1 MARAPTR
8 RVGRRN
14 SAPLVPES
22 PERIALQQQVE
33 RVKRRLKQIIKDASK
48 KKGRC
53 RPTDDVK
60 WTTRLDKLI
69 DKHWSNPL
77 SSPLTLPIRNSEHPI
92 LYDLIRQATVDQS
105 KPSVLARKRKP
116 WREEMV
122 NALMSIIFGG
132 DWRERQF
139 TGRCVKPTK
148 EQDVEWLDDFDE
160 LAKALTSGGLT
171 LPIRWSEHRRF
182 YNLIYD
188 AVSMREDAVRTRK
201 LRPWRLEMLNEL
213 MSNLEAVKN
222 DPTGR
227 SWVEIQ
233 FPGNY
238 EQPKPTKEE
247 DVEWLALYNKLAK
260 ALTSGGLTLPISQIQ
275 HARFYNL
282 IRLATVAMHEA
293 AVRTRKLRPWRLE
306 MLNALMSNLEAV
318 KNDPGGRSWI
328 EIQFPEEQPTKE
340 EDVQWLALYNKLAK
354 ALTSGGLTL
363 PIRSSEHR
371 RLYNLIY
378 DATVAMCE
386 GAVRTRE
393 LRPWRLEMLNA
404 LMSNLE
410 AVKNDPDS
418 RSWVEIQFPAANVPL
433 PVFEDLLRL
442 SSDEQGGDGATEQV
456 QLTQEVLDRMET
468 SRDVEDDLPE
478 MDLRNRAKELIFF
491 TAVAV
496 LMRIMNITP
505 TEAVRY
511 DAMVSVS
518 KGGGVQV
525 LSKAQEQ
532 ERNRANEER
541 YYYSDAV
548 LSFAVGFVRIWMEND
563 EGSKP
568 HAGYTTE
575 KEWSRLLHLLEC
587 EFPEGG
593 TNHAIRSA
601 CDCGHFAISK
611 NDSES
616 RTAFLQLF
624 VSNSAEAHRHL
635 KDYMYAL
642 FSGGDWSENPI
653 AQTGF
658 ILPVALRGL
667 ATAVVNK
674 IQEAIDVHGGSRV
687 YIVNYPQESA
697 HLPDVTHETVYE
709 QATNTTPSLREYHDP
724 VKAFDLEAHKALQ
737 EEKQE
742 KQRAWFRARF
752 NPPKR
757 NLDGCTKS

>member
-1 MARAPTR
+1 
-8 RVGRRN
+8 
-14 SAPLVPES
+14 
-22 PERIALQQQVE
+22 
-33 RVKRRLKQIIKDASK
+33 
-48 KKGRC
+48 
-53 RPTDDVK
+53 
-60 WTTRLDKLI
+60 
-69 DKHWSNPL
+69 
-77 SSPLTLPIRNSEHPI
+77 
-92 LYDLIRQATVDQS
+92 
-105 KPSVLARKRKP
+105 
-116 WREEMV
+116 
-122 NALMSIIFGG
+122 
-132 DWRERQF
+132 
-139 TGRCVKPTK
+139 
-148 EQDVEWLDDFDE
+148 
-160 LAKALTSGGLT
+160 
-171 LPIRWSEHRRF
+171 
-182 YNLIYD
+182 
-188 AVSMREDAVRTRK
+188 
-201 LRPWRLEMLNEL
+201 
-213 MSNLEAVKN
+213 MSNLPVVKN
-222 DPTGR
+222 DR
-227 SWVEIQ
+227 
-233 FPGNY
+233 
-238 EQPKPTKEE
+238 
-247 DVEWLALYNKLAK
+247 
-260 ALTSGGLTLPISQIQ
+260 
-275 HARFYNL
+275 
-282 IRLATVAMHEA
+282 
-293 AVRTRKLRPWRLE
+293 
-306 MLNALMSNLEAV
+306 
-318 KNDPGGRSWI
+318 
-328 EIQFPEEQPTKE
+328 
-340 EDVQWLALYNKLAK
+340 
-354 ALTSGGLTL
+354 
-363 PIRSSEHR
+363 
-371 RLYNLIY
+371 
-378 DATVAMCE
+378 
-386 GAVRTRE
+386 
-393 LRPWRLEMLNA
+393 
-404 LMSNLE
+404 
-410 AVKNDPDS
+410 DS
-418 RSWVEIQFPAANVPL
+418 RSWVEIQFPGTNVPL
-433 PVFEDLLRL
+433 PVLEDLLRL
-442 SSDEQGGDGATEQV
+442 PSDEQGGDGATEQV

-525 LSKAQEQ
+525 LTKAQEK
-532 ERNRANEER
+532 ERRANEER

-587 EFPEGG
+587 EIPEGG

>member
-8 RVGRRN
+8 RVGRRI
-14 SAPLVPES
+14 SAPLIPES

-60 WTTRLDKLI
+60 WTTKLDKLI
-69 DKHWSNPL
+69 DDHWTKKC
-77 SSPLTLPIRNSEHPI
+77 SPLTLPIRKNEHPI
-92 LYDLIRQATVDQS
+92 LYDLIRQATVNKS
-105 KPSVLARKRKP
+105 KSHVLACKRKP

-122 NALMSIIFGG
+122 NALMSSIFGG

-139 TGRCVKPTK
+139 TGRYVEPTK
-148 EQDVEWLDDFDE
+148 EQDVEWLADYDELDKALTSNELTLPIRWSEHPRLCLLIYSSAIMGQSEFRPWRAEMINALMSSHLGPDWKDKQFPGRRQKPKPTKEEDVEWLADFDE

-171 LPIRWSEHRRF
+171 LPIRYSEHSRF
-182 YNLIYD
+182 YSLIYD
-188 AVSMREDAVRTRK
+188 ATVAMYEEAVRRRE

-213 MSNLEAVKN
+213 MSLRFGPGWK
-222 DPTGR
+222 DK
-227 SWVEIQ
+227 Q
-233 FPGNY
+233 FPE
-238 EQPKPTKEE
+238 EQPKPTEE
-247 DVEWLALYNKLAK
+247 DVKWLDLYNELAE
-260 ALTSGGLTLPISQIQ
+260 ALTSGRLTLPIRPREHS
-275 HARFYNL
+275 RFYNL
-282 IRLATVAMHEA
+282 IYNAILRQTEN
-293 AVRTRKLRPWRLE
+293 AVRTRELRPHRPE
-306 MLNALMSNLEAV
+306 MLNALMSNLPVV

-328 EIQFPEEQPTKE
+328 EIQFPGT
-340 EDVQWLALYNKLAK
+340 
-354 ALTSGGLTL
+354 
-363 PIRSSEHR
+363 
-371 RLYNLIY
+371 
-378 DATVAMCE
+378 
-386 GAVRTRE
+386 
-393 LRPWRLEMLNA
+393 
-404 LMSNLE
+404 
-410 AVKNDPDS
+410 
-418 RSWVEIQFPAANVPL
+418 NVPL
-433 PVFEDLLRL
+433 PVLEDLLR
-442 SSDEQGGDGATEQV
+442 QGGDGATEQV

-468 SRDVEDDLPE
+468 SREEDDLPA

-525 LSKAQEQ
+525 LTKAQEK

-541 YYYSDAV
+541 YYHSDAV
-548 LSFAVGFVRIWMEND
+548 MSFAVGLVRIWMEND
-563 EGSKP
+563 EGSPKP
-568 HAGYTTE
+568 HAGYPTE
-575 KEWSRLLHLLEC
+575 KEWSRLLHLLKC
-587 EFPEGG
+587 ELPRGG

-611 NDSES
+611 NDSKS

-624 VSNSAEAHRHL
+624 VSNSADAHRHL

-642 FSGGDWSENPI
+642 FSGGDWSKNPI

-658 ILPVALRGL
+658 ILPEALKGL
-667 ATAVVNK
+667 VTAVVNK
-674 IQEAIDVHGGSRV
+674 IQEAIDVRGGSRV

-709 QATNTTPSLREYHDP
+709 KATNTTPSLREYHDP
-724 VKAFDLEAHKALQ
+724 VKAFDLKAHKAL
-737 EEKQE
+737 KKKRQE
-742 KQRAWFRARF
+742 KQSAWFRARF
-752 NPPKR
+752 TPKR
-757 NLDGCTKS
+757 NLRCTKS